1 MLKKKIS
8 DSFKSVV
15 MVAAGVTTLSLGIG
29 MTLDA
34 PSAIANLFALI
45 LGGFAGFY
53 LRIEDRIL
61 ALGNK
66 IGGQQ
71 GDSDFGKGFLN
82 ASLLFCT
89 GAMSIVGSINAG
101 TVGDYELIL
110 IKSVMDGFM
119 AIVFAASYGLGVF
132 ASAITI
138 FGYHGFFT

>member
-1 MLKKKIS
+1 MTIIEHVFIISTIMIATIINAVAVILGAFAGLLLKKKIS

-89 GAMSIVGSINAG
+89 GAMSIVGSIIA
-101 TVGDYELIL
+101 
-110 IKSVMDGFM
+110 
-119 AIVFAASYGLGVF
+119 
-132 ASAITI
+132 
-138 FGYHGFFT
+138 